1 MSRRNG
7 DRSRFNRL
15 RKQKIHRRTV
25 SSAIV
30 SGSETSSPKAEAA
43 VAAAAKAVKKTKKS

>member
-25 SSAIV
+25 SAAIA
-30 SGSETSSPKAEAA
+30 GAP
-43 VAAAAKAVKKTKKS
+43 AAASTPAKSAAKTKK

>member
-15 RKQKIHRRTV
+15 RKQKIHKRTV
-25 SSAIV
+25 SAAIV
-30 SGSETSSPKAEAA
+30 SGSGTGSVETAIAATPKA
-43 VAAAAKAVKKTKKS
+43 AKTPAKS